1 PDRFGDLPVIG
12 RPPLDFRLATEDVA
26 RHLVAEV
33 IVDQLLAAFLCLVAQ
48 PDVLVGES
56 TVNHFAHRVS
66 DLELFP
72 CHQAAL
78 LDLDRSANQCV
89 TVHGDVG
96 TDLAQER
103 ALTGADRV
111 SAHDAVGHDATAT
124 ANNPAAD
131 GAVLRQRVDLE
142 RIAPLADRLR
152 LTDLLLFALQLA
164 LNAATTRRVPARGS
178 ELERTT
184 VAETEQRL
192 HQTLAEGRYPHD
204 RGAVVVL
211 QRSGDDLRGGR
222 TPGVDQ
228 LHHRHLGPLLRALVG
243 EGARH
248 PLGASA
254 GRHDLLVAV
263 EEQVAHRHA

>member
-131 GAVLRQRVDLE
+131 GPVSRQRVDVEGVATLT
-142 RIAPLADRLR
+142 DRLR
-152 LTDLLLFALQLA
+152 LAHLLLLTLQLA
-164 LNAATTRRVPARGS
+164 LDAATARRVPACGGQ
-178 ELERTT
+178 LECAT
-184 VAETEQRL
+184 VAE
-192 HQTLAEGRYPHD
+192 AE
-204 RGAVVVL
+204 
-211 QRSGDDLRGGR
+211 
-222 TPGVDQ
+222 
-228 LHHRHLGPLLRALVG
+228 
-243 EGARH
+243 E
-248 PLGASA
+248 
-254 GRHDLLVAV
+254 
-263 EEQVAHRHA
+263 